1 MNNSYTFW
9 WFHLYFVLLLLSG
22 PAGQLSVGER
32 MGWAN
37 NVFYA
42 VGLTNLV
49 RWFTEGVEMKMWA
62 RLCRDEMQS

>member
-1 MNNSYTFW
+1 
-9 WFHLYFVLLLLSG
+9 
-22 PAGQLSVGER
+22 